1 MNIKRS
7 SGLSR
12 AVATAAVGILLL
24 TGCSSANDGAQGG
37 ADASQSSATP
47 RPSATTEGVA
57 ATTQRPSR
65 VVAVTSETADMAL
78 LLAGPDA
85 MAAIAL
91 GSQSPTM
98 GMVPDL
104 AQQVEETLP
113 SGITPDAEQI
123 LAYEPDLVLTT
134 SRHGGEKST
143 NEQLASAGVE
153 IVTFDSSDF
162 NSPEAYAD
170 ALRTAGEALGYPGE
184 AEKYAT
190 ELLDSIEQIDAQK
203 SNKSPRVLV
212 LMVRG
217 GNVMAMASD
226 NMLPGLAI
234 RAGATDAAT
243 EAGITSTAPIDGELL
258 VRANPDLILLEDFQ
272 GGGEG
277 PFRALL
283 GNPAAADVPAIVN
296 QNIHLIEMTEASSLA
311 GINLPV
317 GYQKVMDIV
326 SQ

>member
-1 MNIKRS
+1 MNVKRS
-7 SGLSR
+7 SILSR
-12 AVATAAVGILLL
+12 AVASATVGLMLLA
-24 TGCSSANDGAQGG
+24 GCSSSTSGSGNGA
-37 ADASQSSATP
+37 SSS
-47 RPSATTEGVA
+47 PSASSEASA
-57 ATTQRPSR
+57 AESGEHPSR
-65 VVAVTSETADMAL
+65 IVAVSSETADMAL
-78 LLAGPDA
+78 LLAGPEA
-85 MAAIAL
+85 MVAIAAA
-91 GSQSPTM
+91 SQSPSM

-104 AQQVEETLP
+104 ANQVAETLP
-113 SGITPDAEQI
+113 AGITPDAEQI

-153 IVTFDSSDF
+153 MVTFESDDF

-170 ALRTAGEALGYPGE
+170 ALRTTGDVLGYPEE
-184 AEKYAT
+184 AEQYAT
-190 ELLDSIEQIDAQK
+190 ELLASIEEIDAQK
-203 SNKSPRVLV
+203 SDKSPRVLV

-217 GNVMAMASD
+217 GKVMAMASN
-226 NMLPGLAI
+226 NMLPGLAL
-234 RAGATDAAT
+234 RAGATDATT

-277 PFRALL
+277 PFQELL
-283 GNPAAADVPAIVN
+283 NSPAVADVPAIAN
-296 QNIHLIEMTEASSLA
+296 QNIHVIEMTEASSLA

-326 SQ
+326 SE